1 MTYRDTAL
9 RPVPALCAVLVILL
23 AVVRR
28 RALLDARSI
37 VPRSEVAAR
46 KVQREVKVIRVKCD
60 VPETESRPA
69 PQWFLA
75 CFAKQA
81 DLVDVAAVKRR

>member
-28 RALLDARSI
+28 RALLNARSI

-46 KVQREVKVIRVKCD
+46 KVQRDVKVIRGKWN
-60 VPETESRPA
+60 VPETEGRPA

-75 CFAKQA
+75 CLTKQA
-81 DLVDVAAVKRR
+81 NLVDVATVERR